1 MFANVWRF
9 LAYRFIFSC
18 LHKTWAIQARMAL
31 WIILSTTFLPKV
43 GHSQTYRFIS
53 SLFLYTS
60 QMGAINHFSTIC
72 VYLIFISIYKP
83 YGLHKSFQHN
93 IFAKVWRSK
102 TYRFILSLSLYTSR
116 MGAINHFYT
125 ICLPRYGALKLT
137 GLFYSWLH
145 KTWSIQAMTALWI
158 IFKYNMLAKCMAL
171 SNLQVY
177 FIFISIFKP
186 WWRYKTFSTICLP
199 MYDALKTCRFYL
211 ILISIY
217 KPRCH

>member
-1 MFANVWRF
+1 
-9 LAYRFIFSC
+9 
-18 LHKTWAIQARMAL
+18 MAL

-93 IFAKVWRSK
+93 IFAKGWRSK
-102 TYRFILSLSLYTSR
+102 TYRFILSLFLYTSR
-116 MGAINHFYT
+116 MGAINHFST
-125 ICLPRYGALKLT
+125 ICLPRYGTLKLT
-137 GLFYSWLH
+137 GLFYSCLH

-186 WWRYKTFSTICLP
+186 WCTIFSNLPAYFIAFKLTGLMVRIVNHFKYNMLANVWRSQTYRFIYLHF
-199 MYDALKTCRFYL
+199 YIQAIWAL
-211 ILISIY
+211 
-217 KPRCH
+217 